1 MALPKLLSPEFSVEL
16 PSTKQPLRFR
26 PFLVKEEKVLFMAME
41 SGDPKDIQKCV
52 MDVLRSCI
60 LTPDVDVNNLTTY
73 DIEFLFL
80 QLRSKSVGETVE
92 VTLTHQNEDVKK
104 ECQHQQKVTINVE
117 DIKVQ
122 FNENHKDVV
131 QITDDIG
138 VKMKAPSLDFVMS
151 KQSDQG
157 PTIENSM
164 DILAKCIVHVYDKDT
179 VYEEFTVPEMKDFIE
194 SLTQEQFKNIQ
205 TFFETMPKLSH
216 TVKYKCEKCGR
227 EETIVLEGLQ
237 SFFT

>member
-60 LTPDVDVNNLTTY
+60 LTPDVDVNNLAPY

-92 VTLTHQNEDVKK
+92 VNLTHQKEDVKK

-117 DIKVQ
+117 DIKVK
-122 FNENHKDVV
+122 FNENHKDII
-131 QITDDIG
+131 QLTGDIG
-138 VKMKAPSLDFVMS
+138 VKMNAPSLDLVMS
-151 KQSDQG
+151 QQNNKGSS
-157 PTIENSM
+157 IENSM
-164 DILAKCIVHVYDKDT
+164 EILAKCIVHVFDKDN
-179 VYEEFTVPEMKDFIE
+179 VYEEFTVSEMKDFIE

-216 TVKYKCEKCGR
+216 TVTYKCDACGR